1 MNSGKDIH
9 SKPAQEIENQPLRYG
24 MLRGSVNLFSKF
36 PEVENSLT
44 TIAAAINNRN
54 MLSAETLCI
63 VDLKVAS
70 IVGCPT

>member
-1 MNSGKDIH
+1 MNSGKNIH
-9 SKPAQEIENQPLRYG
+9 SKPAQELDDQQLRYG
-24 MLRGSVNLFSKF
+24 MPRGSVNLFSKF
-36 PEVENSLT
+36 PDVENSVA

-54 MLSAETLCI
+54 ILPAETLCI

>member
-1 MNSGKDIH
+1 MNSGKDSH
-9 SKPAQEIENQPLRYG
+9 SKPAQEVEDQPLRYG

-36 PEVENSLT
+36 PGVENSIA
-44 TIAAAINNRN
+44 TIAAAINKKNI
-54 MLSAETLCI
+54 LPAETLCI